1 MQKNYNMEWVT
12 KYDLLDITF
21 DLNLEKMLDINLN
34 NNINETEKVLIFH
47 KNLS

>member
-12 KYDLLDITF
+12 KFDLLDITF